1 MNKMKSLILSCL
13 SMMLCMTIS
22 AQTVSLVPNWNKGDK
37 ASFNYEQKEAKKSGG
52 EVSNVV
58 TSLVI
63 NLKVVNKDANGY
75 TMNASFANPKQTGAD
90 EMAAALFKIYD
101 GLSFDYKLDATG
113 KLIGFADSAK
123 VLAEMTEIYKKL
135 MKDYPILALGLGLM
149 GDSSSD
155 VYLAGLLDEVAYIH
169 SLNGMTLETNK
180 TAEIKGNKTTS
191 FGFDVPASY
200 KYTLESVKGNIAN
213 VSCSSLLKNE
223 DIMPAFIE
231 FGIQIASN
239 VMKSLSS
246 MLQEEGSKDKVDMD
260 NIIQQQRSEIEKK
273 YKETFDLNMTDNFN
287 YSFDNTSKWITS
299 LSGIKTIK
307 GKAENNAVN
316 VVTEIKITKK

>member
-1 MNKMKSLILSCL
+1 
-13 SMMLCMTIS
+13 MMLCMTIS

-37 ASFNYEQKEAKKSGG
+37 ASFNYEQKEAKVSGG

-58 TSLVI
+58 TSIVI

-75 TMNASFANPKQTGAD
+75 TINASFANPKQTGAD
-90 EMAAALFKIYD
+90 EMTAALFKIYD

-135 MKDYPILALGLGLM
+135 TKDYPILALGLGLM
-149 GDSSSD
+149 GDTSSD

-169 SLNGMTLETNK
+169 SLNGMTLEINK
-180 TAEIKGNKTTS
+180 TVEIKDDKATT
-191 FGFDVPASY
+191 FGFAVPASY

-213 VSCSSLLKNE
+213 VSCSSILKNE

-239 VMKSLSS
+239 VMKNLSS
-246 MLQEEGSKDKVDMD
+246 MLQDEGSKDKVDMD
-260 NIIQQQRSEIEKK
+260 NLIQQQRGEIEKK
-273 YKETFDLNMTDNFN
+273 YKESFDLNITDNYK

-299 LSGIKTIK
+299 FSGISIIK
-307 GKAENNAVN
+307 GKAESNAVN
-316 VVTEIKITKK
+316 AVTEIKITKK